1 LRNIVSELSF
11 RPSINQMT
19 QLDQALLGLKSHE
32 GVEHLLLVGTDGL
45 LIRHVGEAD
54 GVSADTVAAM
64 VPGVVAAAGA
74 LARSVG
80 GDQASTAV
88 LELDDG
94 VAIVTTLSPE
104 MLLAILVRS
113 GVGFTSLLRELR
125 RERGRLAELV

>member
-1 LRNIVSELSF
+1 
-11 RPSINQMT
+11 
-19 QLDQALLGLKSHE
+19 
-32 GVEHLLLVGTDGL
+32 
-45 LIRHVGEAD
+45 
-54 GVSADTVAAM
+54 
-64 VPGVVAAAGA
+64 
-74 LARSVG
+74 VG